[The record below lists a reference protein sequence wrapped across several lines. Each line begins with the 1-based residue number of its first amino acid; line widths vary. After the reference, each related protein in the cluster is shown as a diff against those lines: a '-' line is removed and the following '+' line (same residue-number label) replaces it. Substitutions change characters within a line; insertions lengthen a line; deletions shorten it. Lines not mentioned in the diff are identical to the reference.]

1 MEGSVNV
8 TNAILD
14 KKMDCYNCQTQDYL
28 AEQELTVTI
37 TLAEYRKLITEL
49 ATKKYDIDRA
59 NEDKYKRENENAALA
74 KECEELRM
82 KLYRVHA
89 YNVQE
94 VDEC

>member
-14 KKMDCYNCQTQDYL
+14 KKMDCYSWQVQDYV

-37 TLAEYRKLITEL
+37 TLAEYRRLITEL
-49 ATKKYDIDRA
+49 ATKEYDIGRA
-59 NEDKYKRENENAALA
+59 SEYRYKYENETAALA

-82 KLYRVHA
+82 RLHRMQAH
-89 YNVQE
+89 NMQE

>member
-8 TNAILD
+8 TNAVLD
-14 KKMDCYNCQTQDYL
+14 KKMDCYNWQAQDYV

-49 ATKKYDIDRA
+49 ATKRYDIDRA
-59 NEDKYKRENENAALA
+59 NEDRFKRENENAALA

-82 KLYRVHA
+82 KLYRVQA
-89 YNVQE
+89 YNVRE